1 MQMFTRKNQCKWIIF
16 LAVAILTLVFL
27 IVGAVALVMM
37 SENRHIPTR
46 TDHDNTGN
54 ALLGAGDALVETDIA
69 LESMDYLVEG
79 VIGST
84 S

>member
-54 ALLGAGDALVETDIA
+54 TLSAALSHQQTEEVMLGDENFIT
-69 LESMDYLVEG
+69 
-79 VIGST
+79 
-84 S
+84 

>member
-54 ALLGAGDALVETDIA
+54 ALSAALSHQQTEEVRVFLMLGDKNFIT
-69 LESMDYLVEG
+69 
-79 VIGST
+79 
-84 S
+84 